1 MEILGKSYLKMFLFT
16 ALVFTFLLGQQN
28 AYSQKVTSQKYF
40 ASIEQIQSI
49 ETDYPELNLPYD
61 NQPGPIDPTKILK
74 ATEIFIAIGEK
85 IYDIIKK
92 GQPVINTNY
101 EPIAVLPKELA
112 ASKYPGL
119 EMTRWRGPNGKKYA
133 LQLKNSAGA
142 VVIYLEFLVMWNF
155 GGQYMDHGQ
164 YLSGVQIVPTSIKA
178 AWGYTFSLTSKV
190 DDVFNY
196 GTLVEPIAAVTLRLN
211 YKVENVMKKSE
222 NNIVFVVDGAGGFK
236 TF

>member
-1 MEILGKSYLKMFLFT
+1 MEILGKSYFRN
-16 ALVFTFLLGQQN
+16 FLLLSFTICLFLNNQN
-28 AYSQKVTSQKYF
+28 VFSQKLSHQKFY
-40 ASIEQIQSI
+40 ASINQIQSI
-49 ETDYPELNLPYD
+49 ENDYPELHLPYD

-101 EPIAVLPKELA
+101 EPIAVLPKDLA
-112 ASKYPGL
+112 TSKYPGL

-142 VVIYLEFLVMWNF
+142 QVVYLEFLVMWNY

-164 YLSGVQIVPTSIKA
+164 YLSGVQIVPTTIKA